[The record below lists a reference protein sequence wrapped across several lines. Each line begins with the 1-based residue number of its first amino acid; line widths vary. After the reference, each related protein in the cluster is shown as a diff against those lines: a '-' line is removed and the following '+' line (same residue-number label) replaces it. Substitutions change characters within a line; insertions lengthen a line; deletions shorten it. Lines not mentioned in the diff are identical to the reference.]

1 MIKKLKKIWH
11 RFCRVF
17 ERKGKRRKGNVYVR
31 LVNGL
36 YEPCQ
41 AISGVF
47 PWETGPLTLL
57 ESITKVPDRQVTKT
71 GKSSIF

>member
-1 MIKKLKKIWH
+1 MIKKQKIWH

-17 ERKGKRRKGNVYVR
+17 ERKGKRREGNVYTR

-36 YEPCQ
+36 YEPYQ

-47 PWETGPLTLL
+47 PWETGLL
-57 ESITKVPDRQVTKT
+57 ESIAKLSTRPTSR
-71 GKSSIF
+71 